1 MFPHLLI
8 IAGWYWP
15 MYEPLVTQ
23 VGGIAL
29 DWYDPEYNPL
39 SLQLKKRSKADK
51 YQANRMNL
59 TVPVKD
65 IVERVMIATGR
76 TDANFQ
82 QLVNLLGV
90 PAMYNG
96 AV

>member
-1 MFPHLLI
+1 
-8 IAGWYWP
+8 
-15 MYEPLVTQ
+15 
-23 VGGIAL
+23 
-29 DWYDPEYNPL
+29 
-39 SLQLKKRSKADK
+39 
-51 YQANRMNL
+51 MNF

-96 AV
+96 EF